1 MGGCCGNEACKIG
14 PTLLRD
20 GPTLAWERRPTGGWV
35 FWVWVLGAGVHGVA
49 SQSCA
54 QSPDA
59 SLVELAVSAGVGA
72 DVACIFDT
80 AFDPMHEYYE
90 CQLPH
95 VEHDIVVAP
104 LPADYAAELEV
115 LGLAIQPPPYPPGG
129 PLPRY
134 APPQRTQ
141 PGLRGHWLSKRE
153 WW

>member
-1 MGGCCGNEACKIG
+1 MGRA
-14 PTLLRD
+14 
-20 GPTLAWERRPTGGWV
+20 PTGGWA
-35 FWVWVLGAGVHGVA
+35 FLVWVVGAGVHGVA

-59 SLVELAVSAGVGA
+59 SLVELTVSAGGGA

-95 VEHDIVVAP
+95 VEHDVVVTP
-104 LPADYAAELEV
+104 LPADYAAEMEV
-115 LGLAIQPPPYPPGG
+115 RRLLHTIHLQA

-141 PGLRGHWLSKRE
+141 SGLRGRWFSKRE
-153 WW
+153 WYISGSGTSQGLLRSCTHGG